1 MKRKILILTLGLM
14 MVVSAKAQ
22 IFVMEDEANNRT
34 VTADPSYW
42 PDVPS
47 NENQGHD
54 DYVPVG
60 SGIALLAVL
69 GGAYFIGKRK
79 EEANQ

>member
-1 MKRKILILTLGLM
+1 MKRKILILTLGLILA
-14 MVVSAKAQ
+14 VSAKAQ

-60 SGIALLAVL
+60 TGIFLLTAL
-69 GGAYFIGKRK
+69 GGAYLLKKKRNK
-79 EEANQ
+79 